1 MARSSRNLA
10 CRAACRR
17 APARATTAGLL
28 AALAAGAAP
37 LAHPQE
43 VARTSLRGSLTA
55 LGAYDDN
62 IYFTR
67 EDRQRGAVI
76 RFRPMLSAEHQVS
89 PVLSFSAL
97 CTTGAEVYP
106 ERSELNS
113 AFASRSASL
122 EGRYRVGPATSV
134 VMGGHYSAS
143 SRAAELIPDA
153 GLEFGLL
160 SGRSWGLNAA
170 GSRRIGPGGSL
181 GLAYAFAHLEW
192 LARMTDH
199 IPDTRQ
205 TRRSKVMKN
214 FTSAAMSAGLLI
226 AFAVSSAF
234 ADGPPP
240 VSVPEPGTL
249 ELLGLGT
256 VCLALYKKLLR
267 K

>member
-10 CRAACRR
+10 CRAARRR

-37 LAHPQE
+37 RAHSQE

-143 SRAAELIPDA
+143 SMAAELIPDA

-181 GLAYAFAHLEW
+181 DLAYAFAHCSFGTDGAPLRAHS
-192 LARMTDH
+192 LA
-199 IPDTRQ
+199 PSWNQALRQ
-205 TRRSKVMKN
+205 WTPWNGWR
-214 FTSAAMSAGLLI
+214 A
-226 AFAVSSAF
+226 
-234 ADGPPP
+234 
-240 VSVPEPGTL
+240 
-249 ELLGLGT
+249 
-256 VCLALYKKLLR
+256 
-267 K
+267 